1 MYKYAIEIFYSQ
13 EDKGY
18 IAVAP
23 ELPGCSAYGD
33 TEEVALK
40 EIMTAVGL
48 WIETAK
54 REGRKV
60 PSSSAKATADKK
72 APGVELLSKFVAM
85 GKSAGSVRLQVTGR

>member
-33 TEEVALK
+33 TEELALK
-40 EIMTAVGL
+40 EIMAAVGL

-60 PSSSAKATADKK
+60 PKARGA
-72 APGVELLSKFVAM
+72 ELLSKFVAM
-85 GKSAGSVRLQVTGR
+85 GKSSGSARLASIQPGIK